1 VTGAA
6 SGVRL
11 DAIRP
16 GGYNGRRDGAAVMA
30 AGVVSAP
37 GSDRLFAY
45 GTLMTGF
52 SRRPLLGG
60 AVLEGLGRIRGAL
73 YHFGDYPGVVLDDSG
88 WVSGELYRVPDL
100 PARLPSLDRAEGCDP
115 ADETRS
121 LYVRRAVPVHGAD
134 GGVRPAWV
142 YAYNERFGPAVG
154 RGPRVESGDWR
165 AHLAGARG
173 TPSVPTVED
182 PR

>member
-1 VTGAA
+1 MT
-6 SGVRL
+6 
-11 DAIRP
+11 
-16 GGYNGRRDGAAVMA
+16 AVMA
-30 AGVVSAP
+30 ADPVSAP
-37 GSDRLFAY
+37 ASDRLFTY

-60 AVLEGLGRIRGAL
+60 ALLEGAGRIRGSL
-73 YHFGDYPGVVLDDSG
+73 YHFGDYPGIVLDDGG

-100 PARLPSLDRAEGCDP
+100 PARLPVLDREEWCDP

-121 LYVRRAVPVHGAD
+121 LYLRRTVPVHAAEGE
-134 GGVRPAWV
+134 VREAWV
-142 YAYNERFGPAVG
+142 YAYNERFGAAAG

-165 AHLAGARG
+165 AHLASAHG
-173 TPSVPTVED
+173 TPSVED